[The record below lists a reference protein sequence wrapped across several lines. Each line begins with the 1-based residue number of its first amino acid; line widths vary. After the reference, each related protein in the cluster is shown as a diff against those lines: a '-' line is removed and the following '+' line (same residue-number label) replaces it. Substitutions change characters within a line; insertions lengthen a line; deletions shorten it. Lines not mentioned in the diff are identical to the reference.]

1 MTSSLIKDFPEDF
14 DTLIL
19 HANIATFSEQYGFD
33 RALAVA
39 NSKPKNDTKYH
50 SPYGQII
57 DAALTIK
64 DGKIS
69 WIGDTQSAL
78 NSPVYHNAIMQADA
92 DDKIIYANRQW
103 LLPGL
108 IDCHTHLVYG
118 GNRSDEFEARLQGIS
133 YKEIAENGGG
143 IVATVTATRE
153 ADFDE
158 LYAQTER
165 RLQALLAEGVTT
177 IEIKSGYGL
186 DLETERKMLQVARQ
200 LGKDYNIT
208 VKTTYLAAHALPT
221 EYKDKKNGSNEYI
234 DAVCEWLPILHSE
247 DLIDAVDGFCEN
259 IGFNKEQ
266 MTKVFNTA
274 KGLGLPVKLHA
285 EQLSDMDG
293 SGLVADYNGLS
304 SDHLEYLSEKNIIKM
319 ADQDVVAVL
328 LPGAFYTLK
337 ETQLPPMEALYK
349 HNVAI
354 ALSTDCN
361 PGTSPLTSLLM
372 TLNMGCTL
380 FSLTPE
386 QALAG
391 ITTHASKALGI
402 EDKGRIEVGLQA
414 DLTLWN
420 IERPADLAYQMGLNP
435 LQMVWVNGH
444 LRSQVSVNR

>member
-1 MTSSLIKDFPEDF
+1 M
-14 DTLIL
+14 
-19 HANIATFSEQYGFD
+19 
-33 RALAVA
+33 
-39 NSKPKNDTKYH
+39 
-50 SPYGQII
+50 
-57 DAALTIK
+57 
-64 DGKIS
+64 
-69 WIGDTQSAL
+69 
-78 NSPVYHNAIMQADA
+78 
-92 DDKIIYANRQW
+92 
-103 LLPGL
+103 
-108 IDCHTHLVYG
+108 
-118 GNRSDEFEARLQGIS
+118 
-133 YKEIAENGGG
+133 
-143 IVATVTATRE
+143 
-153 ADFDE
+153 
-158 LYAQTER
+158 
-165 RLQALLAEGVTT
+165 AEGVTT